1 MGSSASMGAMRDRAV
16 HLLSRL
22 SFGPT
27 EAEVARVLEMGE
39 EAWLE
44 DQLAPGKE
52 QDERLLALMPEFQT
66 LDFSTARMY
75 DWLREPFDGRN
86 DSELTSAERD
96 LLQKRRR
103 LPKAEMQRA
112 VFARSVMSSRQL
124 EAVLSDF
131 WRNHF
136 NVSYTKGGPAD
147 YLITE
152 YDREVVRRHALGSFR
167 EMLLASTKHPAMLHY
182 LDNHLSRRPPSK
194 QELATIERRERRRT
208 DSRERGEEAA
218 QIAAQRG
225 LNENYARELLEL
237 HTLGV
242 DNVYKQKDVIAVA
255 EALTGWTFDSGREGE
270 WGFRFRPE
278 MHVKGD
284 KRVLGRKIREDND
297 NGGVGE
303 GEEIIAMLA
312 EHKGTAEFIA
322 TKLTRFFV
330 SDRPSESI
338 VKAVA
343 RVYRKEDG
351 SIPDMVRAIVA
362 HEDFWSPEAVR
373 SKFRTPFEFL
383 CASLRAVDAEV
394 IDASRCLGALR
405 DMGQPILHCDDPT
418 GYYDTAESWL
428 DPGVMAT
435 RWSFALD
442 LATGKVKGV
451 EIPVEFFDDL
461 PQDVPRLW
469 QHHLTKRLL
478 PGGAGQRTRNALST
492 VTDEYLTMVK
502 VPDSREL
509 GPTLVGLLL
518 GSPEFQQQ

>member
-1 MGSSASMGAMRDRAV
+1 M
-16 HLLSRL
+16 
-22 SFGPT
+22 
-27 EAEVARVLEMGE
+27 
-39 EAWLE
+39 
-44 DQLAPGKE
+44 
-52 QDERLLALMPEFQT
+52 
-66 LDFSTARMY
+66 
-75 DWLREPFDGRN
+75 
-86 DSELTSAERD
+86 
-96 LLQKRRR
+96 
-103 LPKAEMQRA
+103 
-112 VFARSVMSSRQL
+112 
-124 EAVLSDF
+124 LSDF

-147 YLITE
+147 FLITE
-152 YDREVVRRHALGSFR
+152 YDREVVRGHALGSFP
-167 EMLLASTKHPAMLHY
+167 EMLMASAKHPAMLHY

-194 QELATIERRERRRT
+194 QELAEIERRTRRRT

-270 WGFRFRPE
+270 WGFRFRSE

-284 KRVLGRKIREDND
+284 KRVLGRKVREDND

-303 GEEIIAMLA
+303 GEEIVAMLA

-322 TKLTRFFV
+322 TKLARFFV
-330 SDRPSESI
+330 SDRPSASI

-343 RVYRKEDG
+343 SVYRKSDG
-351 SIPDMVRAIVA
+351 SIPDMVRTIVA
-362 HEDFWSPEAVR
+362 HEDFWAPEAVR

-383 CASLRAVDAEV
+383 CAALRAVNAEV
-394 IDASRCLGALR
+394 FDANRCLGALR

-492 VTDEYLTMVK
+492 VTDEYLTK
-502 VPDSREL
+502 SRVPDSREL